1 VDARAVRDENG
12 AISYYEGFIQ
22 NIRAPKKPK

>member
-1 VDARAVRDENG
+1 VWDENG